1 MRILFWESQR
11 LGAEVIDL
19 LFIVESLKGR
29 EVDALEDSPQG
40 VLFITLL
47 LLNVDD
53 LSDALLEGGF
63 AMVVR
68 LEFHG
73 HKMLMLQK

>member
-29 EVDALEDSPQG
+29 EVDALEDSLQG
-40 VLFITLL
+40 VLFITLF

-53 LSDALLEGGF
+53 LSDALIECGF
-63 AMVVR
+63 AMVVGF
-68 LEFHG
+68 EFHG
-73 HKMLMLQK
+73 GVI